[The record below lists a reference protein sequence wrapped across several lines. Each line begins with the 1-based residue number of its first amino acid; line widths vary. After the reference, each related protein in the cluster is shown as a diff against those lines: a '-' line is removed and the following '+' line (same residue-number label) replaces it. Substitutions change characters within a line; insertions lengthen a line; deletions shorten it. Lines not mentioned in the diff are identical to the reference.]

1 MKTRDSSTSEWVFKP
16 LYTGLG
22 ALHGPIILH
31 TLPASF
37 HRMAV
42 SAFKDI
48 TNLNPNVIDA
58 LEATNDRMITKDE
71 LETMQEV
78 TIIVSVIMS
87 FVVQLLRLVGLRIFT
102 ANMSQDK
109 KKCV

>member
-1 MKTRDSSTSEWVFKP
+1 
-16 LYTGLG
+16 
-22 ALHGPIILH
+22 
-31 TLPASF
+31 
-37 HRMAV
+37 MAV